1 MSPAAASEW
10 RKEAASSRMLLRFF
24 YFREHSS
31 GTRVAPIA
39 MLSALSCC
47 ALSFSIQRSID
58 GVLSTRLPQPVAAA
72 SIAFEITSVRGDDAS
87 LDRAARF
94 FVEGFWAAS
103 TTTDTGGALT
113 DRDRDQLAAL
123 QRDDMIARYG
133 ETVGARRLRS
143 SLFVAEDPSSGAIA
157 GCVGVEM
164 ALVDPSRGR
173 VLSRAQS
180 EKLFSDELNSM
191 GARERG
197 TYRKMSAAELTE
209 ALFPEY
215 KCLALLANLAVAP
228 AARGSGLGRRLCAR
242 CDEAADAREHRSRVR
257 LPVFR
262 LLVSQPALETTRI
275 PLHSAAFNVFVIP
288 PVVA

>member
-1 MSPAAASEW
+1 
-10 RKEAASSRMLLRFF
+10 
-24 YFREHSS
+24 
-31 GTRVAPIA
+31 

-47 ALSFSIQRSID
+47 ALSFSIQRGID

-242 CDEAADAREHRSRVR
+242 CDEAADDWELPAIMLQVELANAPARKLYEAAGYGAVFADEGASALRVKPGGAE
-257 LPVFR
+257 LQLESVPST
-262 LLVSQPALETTRI
+262 LLLMGKGV
-275 PLHSAAFNVFVIP
+275 
-288 PVVA
+288 